1 MTYNVQHT
9 TYDVRCT
16 TVQLYAKVAHA
27 ESVVSKQVVAWH
39 LVKTLRE
46 AV

>member
-1 MTYNVQHT
+1 MT
-9 TYDVRCT
+9 VR
-16 TVQLYAKVAHA
+16 LYAKVAHA

-39 LVKTLRE
+39 LVKTLCE